1 MMRFSLVFL
10 ALAAPA
16 FAECPG
22 GADPIFAC
30 RLGNSEAAE
39 LCLID
44 DTVRLRMGAEVT
56 QPSQEI
62 SMPLAL
68 MPYRSTGIARSGEDF
83 SYATFYQGH
92 RAVTVGLDRDIDMA
106 SVTIGSPFELE
117 PERDHS
123 CFAEGLVDNFAR
135 LDRAMMSIGRAA
147 PVVAAQPVTGD
158 CGPVQALGPADWH
171 EDKDISLIHIAPDD
185 TATEVL
191 FVEDLVRVCGDPV
204 DDWLPVRF
212 LSTGF
217 NCDLDQ
223 PDAPGAVCS
232 SGWVHASQ
240 LKATSVD
247 ERPQALACQAG
258 GLRFAMVRADNGV
271 VSVMNEEMDLRL
283 QPGNGALSTEDTGKS
298 QILRLNAQL
307 SMMVD
312 YNSLALTVDH
322 IEQGIERGQCAAVDL
337 TSILGE

>member
-1 MMRFSLVFL
+1 MKRLSIAFVM
-10 ALAAPA
+10 LAAPA
-16 FAECPG
+16 LAECPG

-30 RLGNSEAAE
+30 SLGNSEVAE
-39 LCLID
+39 LCLIK
-44 DTVRLRMGAEVT
+44 DTVRLRMGADVN
-56 QPSQEI
+56 QPSREI

-92 RAVTVGLDRDIDMA
+92 QAVTVGLDRDIDMA

-117 PERDHS
+117 PELDHS

-135 LDRAMMSIGRAA
+135 LDREMMSIGRAA

-171 EDKDISLIHIAPDD
+171 DDKDISLIHIAPDD

-191 FVEDLVRVCGDPV
+191 FVEDVVRVCGDPV
-204 DDWLPVRF
+204 GDWLPVRF

-217 NCDLDQ
+217 NCDLEK

-240 LKATSVD
+240 LTATSVND
-247 ERPQALACQAG
+247 RPQALACQTG
-258 GLRFAMVRADNGV
+258 GFRFAMVRADNGV

-283 QPGNGALSTEDTGKS
+283 QPGNGALSTEDTGES
-298 QILRLNAQL
+298 QILRLNDQL
-307 SMMVD
+307 SITVD
-312 YNSLALTVDH
+312 YDSLTLTVHH
-322 IEQGIERGQCAAVDL
+322 IEHGVQTGQCVVVDPA
-337 TSILGE
+337 SFIR

>member
-1 MMRFSLVFL
+1 MKRVSIAFAV
-10 ALAAPA
+10 LAAPA
-16 FAECPG
+16 LADCPG
-22 GADPIFAC
+22 GAEPVFSC
-30 RLGNSEAAE
+30 SLGNAEEVE
-39 LCLID
+39 LCLIN
-44 DTVRLRMGAEVT
+44 DTVRMRMGADVN
-56 QPSQEI
+56 QPSREI

-68 MPYRSTGIARSGEDF
+68 MPYRSTGIARPGEDF
-83 SYATFYQGH
+83 SYATFFQGH
-92 RAVTVGLDRDIDMA
+92 RAITVGLDRDIDMA

-117 PERDHS
+117 PELDHS
-123 CFAEGLVDNFAR
+123 CFAEGLRDNFAR
-135 LDRAMMSIGRAA
+135 LDSAMTAIGRGA
-147 PVVAAQPVTGD
+147 PVVASKPVTGD

-171 EDKDISLIHIAPDD
+171 EDKDISMIHIAPDD

-191 FVEDLVRVCGDPV
+191 FVEDVVRVCGDPV

-240 LKATSVD
+240 LTATSVD

-258 GLRFAMVRADNGV
+258 GFRFAMVRADNGV
-271 VSVMNEEMDLRL
+271 VSLMNEEMDLRL
-283 QPGNGALSTEDTGKS
+283 QPGNGALSTEDTGES

-307 SMMVD
+307 SMTVD
-312 YNSLALTVDH
+312 YETLTLLVRH
-322 IEQGIERGQCAAVDL
+322 IENGDHKGRCVAVDPA
-337 TSILGE
+337 SILGE